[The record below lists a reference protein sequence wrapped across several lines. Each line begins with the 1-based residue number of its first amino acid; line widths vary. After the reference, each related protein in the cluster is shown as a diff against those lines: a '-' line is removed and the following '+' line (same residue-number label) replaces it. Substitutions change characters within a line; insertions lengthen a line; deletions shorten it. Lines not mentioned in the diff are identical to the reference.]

1 MGRGMRAGRPRK
13 QGGGRKA
20 QQEQIQQIQ
29 AMQQQMEAMQE
40 DLEKKEISTSAG
52 GGVVKATVN
61 GKKEIVSLEIA
72 PDVVDPDDVETLQDL
87 VIAAVNEGMRQVDEM
102 SSNAY
107 NSLTGG
113 LNIPGL

>member
-1 MGRGMRAGRPRK
+1 MGRGMRAGRTRK
-13 QGGGRKA
+13 PGGGKKA
-20 QQEQIQQIQ
+20 QQAQLQQLQ
-29 AMQQQMEAMQE
+29 EMQKQMESMQE
-40 DLEKKEISTSAG
+40 EIEEKEISTSAG

-61 GKKEIVSLEIA
+61 GKKEIVSLTID

-87 VIAAVNEGMRQVDEM
+87 VIAAVNEGMRQVDEL
-102 SSNAY
+102 SNNAY